1 MMIRQQIDTA
11 PMAGFTLLEALV
23 AMALMGLI
31 LTVLATVTSQ
41 WLPNWN
47 HGIVRVQR
55 GEQVAL
61 GLERLAADI
70 AAAQF
75 IPASART
82 RNPFFDGADR
92 SIIFVRTAF
101 GPNTK
106 PGLEVVRIAEVSS
119 DKGPALVRTRAPFT
133 PGIDGTEPKFGD
145 PVVLL
150 RAPYRL
156 FFSYAGADRN
166 WRENWRAQVQLPNA
180 VKLSVRDATTQRTLS
195 ISTATLVHAEIPADC
210 ITAKSLAECLA
221 SRLQP
226 SSQGEKSS
234 SSL

>member
-1 MMIRQQIDTA
+1 MMMRQRNDAA

-31 LTVLATVTSQ
+31 LTALATVTSQ

-55 GEQVAL
+55 SDQVAL

-75 IPASART
+75 IPASDQT

-92 SIIFVRTAF
+92 SIVFVRTAL

-106 PGLEVVRIAEVSS
+106 PGLEVVRIAEVDS
-119 DKGPALVRTRAPFT
+119 KQGPFLVRTRAPFV
-133 PGIDGTEPKFGD
+133 PGIDGIQPVFSD

-150 RAPYRL
+150 RAPYQL
-156 FFSYAGADRN
+156 SFSYAGTDRS
-166 WRENWRAQVQLPNA
+166 WREDWRAQVQLPNA

-195 ISTATLVHAEIPADC
+195 ISTATLVHAEIPVDC
-210 ITAKSLAECLA
+210 ITARSLAECLA
-221 SRLQP
+221 SRLRP
-226 SSQGEKSS
+226 AGEGDKSRS
-234 SSL
+234 